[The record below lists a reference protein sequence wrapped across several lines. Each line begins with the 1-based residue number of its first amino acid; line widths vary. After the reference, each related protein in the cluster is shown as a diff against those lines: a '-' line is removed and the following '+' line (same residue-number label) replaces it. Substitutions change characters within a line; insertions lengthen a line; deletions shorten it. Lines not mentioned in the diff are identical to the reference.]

1 MRFAA
6 NQFPTQNQVPH
17 LAHYKKYQYIL
28 KMNSYE
34 SVRQIPINL
43 FFLYFVL
50 SSDTVASNI
59 LTCNMKR
66 FLSKN
71 IFLSHFLIWFS
82 IFLFTFVLQWY
93 TLENVMLIGQFD
105 RSEPDEGFK
114 GDSDDADDADDADD
128 LDKDIH
134 KDSHKDSHKANP
146 PKINKYHYI
155 TQSVIYAFNVY
166 ILFILTTKQEHVF
179 AAIFMV
185 LLFLIFIV
193 YIFYTIETQSNGI
206 GYKELNKYFISKKDI
221 SEVKTKSPIT
231 EPGLIVALHNLLT
244 LLYASSLGNM
254 VVGFI
259 IYLKRQMKEKG
270 NKFRIMKF
278 LFDKSK
284 C

>member
-6 NQFPTQNQVPH
+6 NQFHTQNQDPH
-17 LAHYKKYQYIL
+17 LAQYKKYQYIL

-82 IFLFTFVLQWY
+82 IFIFTFVLQWY

-114 GDSDDADDADDADD
+114 GDAGDADD
-128 LDKDIH
+128 LD

-155 TQSVIYAFNVY
+155 TQSVIYAFHVY

-193 YIFYTIETQSNGI
+193 YILYTIETQSNGI
-206 GYKELNKYFISKKDI
+206 GYKELNKYFISKKDV

-231 EPGLIVALHNLLT
+231 DQGLIVVLHNLLT